1 MSGTIAGRAGA
12 VSNVTKKDKVR
23 KHFCRSLV
31 RAPDRKTWRRQVFIV
46 LRPIVMT
53 VAVMNHVVYMM
64 ADGGGEMLVRAI

>member
-12 VSNVTKKDKVR
+12 VSNVTKKDNVR
-23 KHFCRSLV
+23 KHFRRSLV

-53 VAVMNHVVYMM
+53 IAVMNHVVYMM
-64 ADGGGEMLVRAI
+64 PDGEILVRAI